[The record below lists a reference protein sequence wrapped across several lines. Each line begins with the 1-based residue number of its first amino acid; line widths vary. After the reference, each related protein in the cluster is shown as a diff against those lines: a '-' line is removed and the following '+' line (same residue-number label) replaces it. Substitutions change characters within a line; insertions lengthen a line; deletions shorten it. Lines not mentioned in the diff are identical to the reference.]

1 MKYGM
6 TTEDFDAILEERGC
20 DCAYARPRDRLVDD
34 EGNPLPPRYEDLED
48 VDKGLLWLAHHEGR
62 VIQFWHEAD
71 WMDPEWYWEDDDDF
85 DPAGCRGFSTL
96 RYRVKPEPE
105 PEPDVDDEG
114 NRLPP
119 VYYDLT
125 LGDKGRL
132 LWFADHGSRGIQA
145 WNELDRC
152 WEDDVDPLFYGRVR
166 YRVKPEPE
174 QTAPVRQPVQ
184 IQGPSGKLLAHGT
197 MIYRDGEW
205 DFDSLEVDN
214 QPDTN

>member
-1 MKYGM
+1 MRYGM

-20 DCAYARPRDRLVDD
+20 DCARSRDHLVDD
-34 EGNPLPPRYEDLED
+34 EGNPLPP
-48 VDKGLLWLAHHEGR
+48 
-62 VIQFWHEAD
+62 
-71 WMDPEWYWEDDDDF
+71 
-85 DPAGCRGFSTL
+85 
-96 RYRVKPEPE
+96 
-105 PEPDVDDEG
+105 
-114 NRLPP
+114 

-125 LGDKGRL
+125 LGEKGRL
-132 LWFADHGSRGIQA
+132 LWFADYGSRGIQA

-184 IQGPSGKLLAHGT
+184 IQGPSGEFLAHGT